1 MAEPSSLTIRC
12 APILDAIRPRGI
24 RVQLGEGGEGAE
36 HLDARNSHSGP
47 MRAETRYAKNGDV
60 HIAYQVL
67 GEGPLDLVLVHGWV
81 QSFDARTEIEPIER
95 FYRRL
100 ASFSR
105 LILFDKRGTGLSD
118 RVPLDDLPTL
128 ETRMDDMRA
137 VMDEVGVERAAVLG
151 HSEGGAM
158 CALFAATYPDRAQA
172 LVMSGASART
182 RWAPDYPL
190 GATDDALEELQR
202 LILDNWGYEGVRSLL
217 ETMAPS
223 IVDDEELVHAHT
235 RAALR
240 AASPAAAAALT
251 QMSAMIDVR
260 HVLPAIR
267 VPTLVLYRADEM
279 LAEAS
284 RYVGERIPGA
294 KIVELP
300 GNEHMPWLGD
310 QDAALDEIEE
320 FLTGFRPHPVLDRV
334 LATVLFTDIVGST
347 ELAADLGDRR
357 WRELLE
363 QHNDLVRRE
372 LARFRGHELSTAGD
386 GFLATFD
393 GPGRAV
399 ACAVSIR
406 DAATGLG
413 LQIRFGL
420 HTGEL
425 ELAGS
430 DVRGIAVHTGARVA
444 GLAGPNEVLASS
456 TVRDLVAGSGLEF
469 EDRGSHQL
477 KGVPGEWRL
486 YAVAGP

>member
-1 MAEPSSLTIRC
+1 MP
-12 APILDAIRPRGI
+12 P
-24 RVQLGEGGEGAE
+24 
-36 HLDARNSHSGP
+36 
-47 MRAETRYAKNGDV
+47 ETRYAKSGDV
-60 HIAYQVL
+60 NIAYQVV
-67 GEGPLDLVLVHGWV
+67 GQGPLDLILVHGWV
-81 QSFDARTEIEPIER
+81 QSFDAGWDIQQIER
-95 FYRRL
+95 FYLRL

-118 RVPLDDLPTL
+118 RVALDDLPTL

-137 VMDEVGVERAAVLG
+137 VMDDVGVRRAAVLG

-158 CALFAATYPDRAQA
+158 CALFAATYPERTQA
-172 LVMSGASART
+172 LVMSGSAART

-190 GATDDALEELQR
+190 GATDDVIDELER
-202 LILDNWGYEGVRSLL
+202 SILDHWGVELIRTLL
-217 ETMAPS
+217 QQLAPS
-223 IVDDEELVHAHT
+223 IADDEELVQAHT

-251 QMSAMIDVR
+251 RMSAMIDIR

-267 VPTLVLYRADEM
+267 VPTLVLHRADEV
-279 LAEAS
+279 LAPAS

-294 KIVELP
+294 RIVELP
-300 GNEHMPWLGD
+300 GSDHMPWLGD

-320 FLTGFRPHPVLDRV
+320 FLTGVRPHPALDRV

-357 WRELLE
+357 WRELLD
-363 QHNDLVRRE
+363 QHNALVRRE
-372 LARFRGHELSTAGD
+372 LARFRGRELNTAGD

-393 GPGRAV
+393 GPARAV
-399 ACAVSIR
+399 VCAVSIR
-406 DAATGLG
+406 DGARALG

-430 DVRGIAVHTGARVA
+430 DIRGIAVHTGARVA
-444 GLAGPNEVLASS
+444 GKAGPGEVLASS
-456 TVRDLVAGSGLEF
+456 TVKDLVAGSGLEF
-469 EDRGSHQL
+469 EDRGSHEL

-486 YAVAGP
+486 YAVSTPEALVASP

>member
-1 MAEPSSLTIRC
+1 VIP
-12 APILDAIRPRGI
+12 
-24 RVQLGEGGEGAE
+24 
-36 HLDARNSHSGP
+36 
-47 MRAETRYAKNGDV
+47 ETRYAKNGDV
-60 HIAYQVL
+60 NIAYQVV
-67 GEGPLDLVLVHGWV
+67 GDGPLDLVLVHGWV
-81 QSFDARTEIEPIER
+81 QSFDAAWEIEPIQR
-95 FYRRL
+95 FYDRL

-118 RVPLDDLPTL
+118 RVPPDDLPSL

-137 VMDEVGVERAAVLG
+137 VLDEVGVEKAAVLG

-158 CALFAATYPDRAQA
+158 CALFAATYPERTQA
-172 LVMSGASART
+172 LVMVGSAART
-182 RWAPDYPL
+182 RWAPDYPI
-190 GATDDALEELQR
+190 GATDEEIDELASS
-202 LILDNWGYEGVRSLL
+202 ILDGWGIEVTRSLL
-217 ETMAPS
+217 RQLAPS
-223 IVDDEELVHAHT
+223 ITDDEELVQAHT
-235 RAALR
+235 RSALR

-251 QMSAMIDVR
+251 RMSAMIDIR

-267 VPTLVLYRADEM
+267 VPTLVLHRADEV

-294 KIVELP
+294 KLVELP
-300 GNEHMPWLGD
+300 GADHMPWLGD

-320 FLTGFRPHPVLDRV
+320 FLTGVRPHPALDRV

-357 WRELLE
+357 WRDLLE
-363 QHNDLVRRE
+363 QHNTVVRVQ
-372 LARFRGHELSTAGD
+372 LKRFRGRELSTAGD

-393 GPGRAV
+393 GPARAV

-406 DAATGLG
+406 DAARTLG

-425 ELAGS
+425 EMVGTEI
-430 DVRGIAVHTGARVA
+430 RGIAVHTGARVA
-444 GLAGPNEVLASS
+444 ALAGAGEVLASS

-469 EDRGSHQL
+469 EDRGAHEL

-486 YAVAGP
+486 YAVSSA